1 MIAARGA
8 IVDDPVKLPVSL
20 GWDTMKRLIGIF
32 LLCVIALPAL
42 AERRVALLIGNNA
55 YDAVEPL
62 AKAVADAEA
71 MAARL
76 SDVGFEVIL
85 ATDVTR
91 RDFNLRISQFTG
103 YLGPG
108 DTAFIFFAG
117 HGVEIDG
124 ENYLL
129 PTDIVV
135 PDAASSDFVRSES
148 IPLSGLLDRVRRTG
162 ARATLAVIDACRNNP
177 FPQRAGRSIGGTR
190 GLARLAAPEGAFVM
204 FSAGAG
210 QLALDQLNAQDDAE
224 NSVFTRLLLPKIGQ
238 PGLELRELI
247 SDLRVEV
254 RDLARSEN
262 HAQFPAY
269 YDELLGDFYFT
280 KASAVSSAGVATDP
294 LQIPKDIPELSNM
307 GAVVTTKSVDE
318 VMAALEA
325 AVLDLGGQ
333 VYGRID
339 PHAVAARGG
348 EAVTMMRA
356 LWFSDPALDA
366 IAIRENKLSAL
377 LLPLKV
383 LVFEHNGQTVLAYEH
398 PTELFDDLTFAG
410 NTDFLDLYAS
420 MLWAVTETAAR

>member
-1 MIAARGA
+1 MIRVFGVLVLCLWAGGA
-8 IVDDPVKLPVSL
+8 I
-20 GWDTMKRLIGIF
+20 
-32 LLCVIALPAL
+32 
-42 AERRVALLIGNNA
+42 AERKVALLIGNNA

-71 MAARL
+71 MAAQL
-76 SDVGFEVIL
+76 ESVGYEVIL

-117 HGVEIDG
+117 HGVEIEG

-129 PTDIVV
+129 PVDILV

-148 IPLSGLLDRVRRTG
+148 IALSGLLDRVRRTG

-190 GLARLAAPEGAFVM
+190 GLARLAAPEGTFVM

-210 QLALDQLNAQDDAE
+210 QLALDQLNEQDDQA

-254 RDLARSEN
+254 RDLARTEN

-269 YDELLGDFYFT
+269 YDELLGEFYFT
-280 KASAVSSAGVATDP
+280 EAAAVSAAPTTLSETLSLP
-294 LQIPKDIPELSNM
+294 PDIPELSSM
-307 GAVVTTKSVDE
+307 GAVVTAKSVPE
-318 VMAALEA
+318 VMTALEA
-325 AVLDLGGQ
+325 AVLDLGGRI
-333 VYGRID
+333 YGRSD
-339 PHAVAARGG
+339 PQAIAADGG
-348 EAVTMMRA
+348 ELVPQMGA
-356 LWFSDPALDA
+356 LWFSDPNLDA
-366 IAIRENKLSAL
+366 IAIRENRLSAL

-383 LVFEHNGQTVLAYEH
+383 LVFEHAGRTVLAYEY
-398 PTELFDDLTFAG
+398 PDELFDDLNFSG

>member
-1 MIAARGA
+1 MIKIFWVVVLCLAA
-8 IVDDPVKLPVSL
+8 V
-20 GWDTMKRLIGIF
+20 
-32 LLCVIALPAL
+32 PAW
-42 AERRVALLIGNNA
+42 AERKVALLIGNNA
-55 YDAVEPL
+55 YEEVEPL

-71 MAARL
+71 MAAKL
-76 SDVGFEVIL
+76 QSIGYEVIL

-108 DTAFIFFAG
+108 DTAFIFYAG
-117 HGVEIDG
+117 HGIEIEG

-129 PTDIVV
+129 PVDILV

-190 GLARLAAPEGAFVM
+190 GLARLAAPEGTFVM

-210 QLALDQLNAQDDAE
+210 QLALDQLNETDDQA

-254 RDLARSEN
+254 RDLARTEN

-269 YDELLGDFYFT
+269 YDELLGEFYFT
-280 KASAVSSAGVATDP
+280 EAAAGAPAPAPAEALAVPA
-294 LQIPKDIPELSNM
+294 DIPALANM
-307 GAVVTTKSVDE
+307 GAVVTAKPVDE
-318 VMAALEA
+318 VMVALEA
-325 AVLDLGGQ
+325 AVLDLGGRI
-333 VYGRID
+333 YGRSD
-339 PHAVAARGG
+339 PQAIAADGG
-348 EAVTMMRA
+348 ELVPEMGA
-356 LWFSDPALDA
+356 LWFSDPNLDA

-383 LVFEHNGQTVLAYEH
+383 LVFDHGGQTVLAYEH
-398 PTELFDDLTFAG
+398 PEELFDDLTFAG

-420 MLWAVTETAAR
+420 LLWAATETAAR

>member
-1 MIAARGA
+1 MVLVCVLAM
-8 IVDDPVKLPVSL
+8 PVS
-20 GWDTMKRLIGIF
+20 
-32 LLCVIALPAL
+32 

-55 YDAVEPL
+55 YQEVEPL

-71 MAARL
+71 MATQL
-76 SDVGFEVIL
+76 QSVGFETVL

-103 YLGPG
+103 ALGPG
-108 DTAFIFFAG
+108 DTAFIFYAG
-117 HGVEIDG
+117 HGVEIEG

-129 PTDIVV
+129 PVDILV

-148 IPLSGLLDRVRRTG
+148 IALSGLLDRVRRTG

-177 FPQRAGRSIGGTR
+177 FPARAGRSIGGTR
-190 GLARLAAPEGAFVM
+190 GLARLAAPEGTFVM

-210 QLALDQLNAQDDAE
+210 QLALDQLNANDDGA

-254 RDLARSEN
+254 RDLARTEN

-269 YDELLGDFYFT
+269 YDELLGDFFFT
-280 KASAVSSAGVATDP
+280 EAAATSPARATTAAP
-294 LQIPKDIPELSNM
+294 LALPTDIPELANM
-307 GAVVTTKSVDE
+307 GTVVTTKTVSE
-318 VMAALEA
+318 TMIALEA
-325 AVLDLGGQ
+325 AVIDLGGRI
-333 VYGRID
+333 YGRAD
-339 PHAVAARGG
+339 PQAIAADGG
-348 EAVTMMRA
+348 ALVTEMQS
-356 LWFSDPALDA
+356 LWFGDPALDA

-383 LVFEHNGQTVLAYEH
+383 LVFAHQGQTILAYEY
-398 PTELFDDLTFAG
+398 PEEVFDDLAFQG
-410 NTDFLDLYAS
+410 DTDFLDLYTS
-420 MLWAVTETAAR
+420 MLWAVTESAAQ